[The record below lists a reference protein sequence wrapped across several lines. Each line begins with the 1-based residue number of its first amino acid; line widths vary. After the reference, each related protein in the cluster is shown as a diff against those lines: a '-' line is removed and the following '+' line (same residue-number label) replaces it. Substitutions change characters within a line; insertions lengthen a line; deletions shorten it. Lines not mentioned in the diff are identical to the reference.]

1 MHWNCFS
8 CWMRYLPDNIML
20 LKGGY
25 GNDNKEKETVLD
37 KLLSALLVASMLVGT
52 AGTSSF
58 AAGDPQQKTETG
70 ATVSDDSAGNNEDT
84 AEKAAA
90 DTVEEDA
97 SASDGADTSA
107 SKAELPKES
116 GEIRFQIRMARRQVR
131 LR

>member
-1 MHWNCFS
+1 MTTRKKKPFW
-8 CWMRYLPDNIML
+8 
-20 LKGGY
+20 
-25 GNDNKEKETVLD
+25 T

-58 AAGDPQQKTETG
+58 AAGDPQQTTETG

>member
-1 MHWNCFS
+1 MTTRKKKPFW
-8 CWMRYLPDNIML
+8 
-20 LKGGY
+20 
-25 GNDNKEKETVLD
+25 T

-58 AAGDPQQKTETG
+58 AAGDPQQKTEAG
-70 ATVSDDSAGNNEDT
+70 ATVSDDSAGDNEDT

-116 GEIRFQIRMARRQVR
+116 EEDTLSNTDGTQAGTPEVIGGGNF
-131 LR
+131 